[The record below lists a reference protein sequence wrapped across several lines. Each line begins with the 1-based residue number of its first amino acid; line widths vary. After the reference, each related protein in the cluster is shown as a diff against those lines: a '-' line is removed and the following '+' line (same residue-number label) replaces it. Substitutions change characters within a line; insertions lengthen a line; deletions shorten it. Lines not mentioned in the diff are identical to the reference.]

1 MSVKNRQLLFFL
13 YGCNFHP
20 LVSSLSINEN
30 RGANVKRNLQLLLSI
45 FILVFLILSGCSS
58 NVEDSKASTQKMDQA
73 GSNSKSLLQNSSPQK
88 EQQLEKKI
96 EMPNRM
102 VIYHAELQIRVKN
115 FEKTVTWLEQRAT
128 DFGGY
133 VIDSN
138 VSKEG
143 KEQINGTLKIRVPQ
157 KHFHEFL
164 NDAEGKSEVLNRQVT
179 GQDVSEEYVD
189 LESRLRSK
197 KAVEARLLEF
207 MKNAAKT
214 EDLLKISS
222 DLSSVQEEIEK
233 LEGKINFLRNQTDYS
248 TVTITLNESK
258 VVVPHLDKKLNTWDR
273 IKKQFVLSANGLL
286 TVVSGLV
293 VFFIG
298 NIPVF
303 TALFILVGIVFLLYK
318 KIKKKNN

>member
-1 MSVKNRQLLFFL
+1 MKRLF
-13 YGCNFHP
+13 
-20 LVSSLSINEN
+20 
-30 RGANVKRNLQLLLSI
+30 SI
-45 FILVFLILSGCSS
+45 FILVFLMLSGCSS
-58 NVEDSKASTQKMDQA
+58 NQEDSKVSTEKMDKA
-73 GSNSKSLLQNSSPQK
+73 GSSSKSSLQNSAPPK
-88 EQQLEKKI
+88 EQQQEEKK

-102 VIYHAELQIRVKN
+102 VIYHAELELRVKN

-128 DFGGY
+128 AFGGY

-143 KEQINGTLKIRVPQ
+143 KEQINGTLTIRVPQ
-157 KHFHEFL
+157 KHFQEFL

-258 VVVPHLDKKLNTWDR
+258 VIVPHLDKKLNTWER

-286 TVVSGLV
+286 TVLSGLA
-293 VFFIG
+293 VFLIG

-303 TALFILVGIVFLLYK
+303 TVLFILVASMFLFYK